1 MSQNG
6 ENPVYY
12 EGWHFTDVVRTK
24 ALARLEYLLSQD
36 QPYYLQIAPYS
47 PHVQN
52 DVNQPIPLARHMN
65 LFPDAKAP
73 RLPNYNP
80 PPTRSRPKRVAGL
93 PGGKALFFSE
103 DTNLPFAGF
112 LRPNGLPSWTDS
124 WSLLEQWK
132 NPGGNTGDKPG
143 GGNSKKTLN
152 VEFWGS
158 CTIEA
163 PNGRELEAPFSNTTY
178 KTLRILGEN
187 EPWLFTVWCNGDM
200 EMYDTA
206 NDPYELYN
214 LVGQAE
220 YEQVLNRL
228 NALLLET
235 KSCAMG
241 SCRDPWHIF
250 TPTSN
255 SSIPNATMASHAG
268 DTVKLSSLKQAMN
281 SKYDAYF
288 ASFPRVHFET
298 RIQYQDIKNEAPF
311 YPSYAAEAL
320 GSADRRPTDNFI
332 SSNPGVA
339 FRDNNYYEY
348 GTAAQRNATLEQIY
362 ANARNLTA
370 EEIATTSKPK
380 GRQAEKTAMK
390 RWGFQS
396 LPEWIQLGHD

>member
-6 ENPVYY
+6 ENPVGY
-12 EGWHFTDVVRTK
+12 EGWHSTDVVRTK

-47 PHVQN
+47 SHVQN

-65 LFPDAKAP
+65 LFPDGKAP

-80 PPTRSRPKRVAGL
+80 PDSLQVQKGGWVRYILLMNQSRLPKAEW
-93 PGGKALFFSE
+93 P
-103 DTNLPFAGF
+103 DF
-112 LRPNGLPSWTDS
+112 LDGQ
-124 WSLLEQWK
+124 SLLEQWK
-132 NPGGNTGDKPG
+132 NPDGNTGDEPG
-143 GGNSKKTLN
+143 DGNSKETLN
-152 VEFWGS
+152 VKLWGS

-163 PNGRELEAPFSNTTY
+163 PNGRELEAPFLKTTY
-178 KTLRILGEN
+178 KTLRILGGN
-187 EPWLFTVWCNGDM
+187 ESWLFSVWCNGDM

-206 NDPYELYN
+206 KDPYELYHM
-214 LVGQAE
+214 VGQAE
-220 YEQVLNRL
+220 YEQVLSRL
-228 NALLLET
+228 DALLLVT
-235 KSCAMG
+235 KTCAM
-241 SCRDPWHIF
+241 SICRDPWSIF

-255 SSIPNATMASHAG
+255 SSISNAKTIASHVG

-298 RIQYQDIKNEAPF
+298 CMQYQDIKNEEPF
-311 YPSYAAEAL
+311 YPSSAAEGL
-320 GSADRRPTDNFI
+320 GYANRRPTDNFI

-339 FRDNNYYEY
+339 SRDNNYY

-370 EEIATTSKPK
+370 GEIATLSKPK
-380 GRQAEKTAMK
+380 GRQGEKTAMK
-390 RWGFQS
+390 R
-396 LPEWIQLGHD
+396 